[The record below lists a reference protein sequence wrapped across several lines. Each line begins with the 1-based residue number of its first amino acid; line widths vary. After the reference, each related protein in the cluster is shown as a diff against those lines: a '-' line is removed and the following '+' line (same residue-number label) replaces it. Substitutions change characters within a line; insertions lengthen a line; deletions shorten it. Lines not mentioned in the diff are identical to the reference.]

1 MAGIDALAGQPPLES
16 ITGTPVTATG
26 GDLDPSQRPRNLPQA
41 AQQFEALL
49 IGELLRSAHSEDGG
63 WLGTGEDS
71 TAAPAMGRAEESL
84 AQAISSHGG
93 LGLSKYIVQSMS
105 K

>member
-1 MAGIDALAGQPPLES
+1 MVRVGVVGLNGDCLIVVGQGVL
-16 ITGTPVTATG
+16 
-26 GDLDPSQRPRNLPQA
+26 
-41 AQQFEALL
+41 EALL

-63 WLGTGEDS
+63 WLGSGEDS
-71 TAAPAMGRAEESL
+71 TAAPAIGMAEESL

-93 LGLSKYIVQSMS
+93 LGLSKFIVQSMS